1 MNALILTAET
11 AEALIANQEG
21 QHRLGP
27 VALTDGRF
35 FLMAD
40 VLDEPLYAGK
50 LDGVEYETASFE
62 SIAGLMPVVE
72 FDE

>member
-1 MNALILTAET
+1 MNVLILTAET
-11 AEALIANQEG
+11 AEALIAKQEG

-50 LDGVEYETASFE
+50 LDGVEYKTALFAD
-62 SIAGLMPVVE
+62 IAGLMPVAE
-72 FDE
+72 FGE

>member
-1 MNALILTAET
+1 MNVLILTAKT

-21 QHRLGP
+21 QHQLAP
-27 VALTDGRF
+27 VALTNGCY

-50 LDGVEYETASFE
+50 LDGVEYKTALFAD
-62 SIAGLMPVVE
+62 IAGLMPVAE
-72 FDE
+72 FGE

>member
-1 MNALILTAET
+1 MNVLILTAKT

-50 LDGVEYETASFE
+50 LDGVEYEAAPFE